1 MPSLE
6 TILHAQSPRFTP
18 RPIPLVS
25 RLISIFAPLLFVV
38 LTAQAFYRDG
48 IGMWSVGIVYILY
61 DTSLLLFTA
70 WQIRKLVQDVAAPA
84 PSGPRPTLGVIV
96 AAHNEASVIRL
107 TIDRL
112 LAQAEAPEAI
122 LIADDGSSDETPAA
136 MLAGYGLAA
145 PALGGPALDGMA
157 ETTIGHTRLQWL
169 RLPHGGK
176 ARALNQALQR
186 ITTDVVLT
194 VDADTLLEPGAIAAM
209 RAAFVRALRAGP
221 RAPPSARRLRE
232 RRARS
237 CSRSLSAAA

>member
-38 LTAQAFYRDG
+38 LTAQAFYRNG
-48 IGMWSVGIVYILY
+48 LGMWSVGIVYILY

-70 WQIRKLVQDVAAPA
+70 WQIRKLVEDVAAPA
-84 PSGPRPTLGVIV
+84 PAGPRPTLGVIV

-112 LAQAEAPEAI
+112 LAQAEEPEAI

-145 PALGGPALDGMA
+145 PALGGLA

-186 ITTDVVLT
+186 SQ
-194 VDADTLLEPGAIAAM
+194 AA
-209 RAAFVRALRAGP
+209 RF
-221 RAPPSARRLRE
+221 PPP
-232 RRARS
+232 
-237 CSRSLSAAA
+237 